1 MTDETRRT
9 VRMYLGA
16 VAAGCVTFTGIMSA
30 ALAGGGDIQPNV
42 WLLAVM
48 ISGGVI
54 AQNVSAALSQ
64 PPGQGKG

>member
-9 VRMYLGA
+9 VRMYLGV

-30 ALAGGGDIQPNV
+30 ALAGGGDLKPNV

-48 ISGGVI
+48 LSCGVI
-54 AQNVSAALSQ
+54 AQNGHAALSQ
-64 PPGQGKG
+64 PPGEGKK